1 MIALHGSL
9 PTPDELRDLARS
21 TEGVMAP
28 TSQMRTARELE
39 PPASDEGFASV
50 DEVAFQRV
58 DADQDRGAGV
68 LVAAPALDH
77 AGWEAAVAAA
87 DPAAPH
93 LLFDWRPD
101 GTPRDLDGGAAQL
114 TDVVSGEVSQA
125 VCPHGGGPPRC
136 WCRPPLPG
144 LALAFAAAHGLAPAR
159 LVVIG
164 SGPAPRTLA
173 NALGA
178 RHIPVVA

>member
-1 MIALHGSL
+1 
-9 PTPDELRDLARS
+9 
-21 TEGVMAP
+21 
-28 TSQMRTARELE
+28 MRTLRELE
-39 PPASDEGFASV
+39 PPAPDEGFAAV
-50 DEVAFQRV
+50 DEVPFQRA
-58 DADQDRGAGV
+58 DADADHGAGV
-68 LVAAPALDH
+68 LVAGPALDH
-77 AGWEAAVAAA
+77 AGWEAAVAAG

-101 GTPRDLDGGAAQL
+101 GTRGDLDGAAARL
-114 TDVVSGEVSQA
+114 RDVVSGEVSQA

-144 LALAFAAAHGLAPAR
+144 LALAFAAAHGLDPAR
-159 LVVIG
+159 LVVVG
-164 SGPAPRTLA
+164 SGPAHRTLA